1 MQEMKTLL
9 KRIKKKIDSIS
20 HRLMGTIIFGML
32 FVFLG
37 ALLPD
42 VYYRYLDTKEYYSI
56 DSIFVDTSRTYKP
69 CEVME
74 LTIARTALE
83 NLTGDFTFVL
93 SLEDIDNRN
102 VYSKRVPSTVGIGT
116 KVIKSEQLIP
126 CNSGVG
132 KDLKDGQY
140 RWSLA
145 FEYSFKG
152 IKKQAFNRSNL
163 FKVKQ

>member
-1 MQEMKTLL
+1 MKTLL

>member
-1 MQEMKTLL
+1 MRTLL
-9 KRIKKKIDSIS
+9 KRIKKKIDSIN
-20 HRLMGTIIFGML
+20 HRVMGMLVFGMV
-32 FVFLG
+32 FVLLG
-37 ALLPD
+37 AVIPD
-42 VYYRYLDTKEYYSI
+42 VYYRYFDTKEYYSI

-83 NLTGDFTFVL
+83 NLTGEFTFIL

-102 VYSKRVPSTVGIGT
+102 VYSKRVPSTVEAGT

-132 KDLKDGQY
+132 VDLRDGQY
-140 RWSLA
+140 RWTLG
-145 FEYSFKG
+145 FEYTFKG
-152 IKKQAFNRSNL
+152 IKKTAFNKSNL
-163 FKVKQ
+163 FKVRS

>member
-1 MQEMKTLL
+1 MKTLL
-9 KRIKKKIDSIS
+9 KRIKKKINSIS
-20 HRLMGTIIFGML
+20 HRLMGTVIFGML

-42 VYYRYLDTKEYYSI
+42 VYYRYFDTKEYYSI

-83 NLTGDFTFVL
+83 NLTGEFTFVL

-102 VYSKRVPSTVGIGT
+102 VYSKRVPSTVDAGT

-132 KDLKDGQY
+132 VDLRDGQY
-140 RWSLA
+140 KWTLG
-145 FEYSFKG
+145 FEYTFKG
-152 IKKQAFNRSNL
+152 IKKTAFNKSNL
-163 FKVKQ
+163 FKVRS

>member
-1 MQEMKTLL
+1 MRTLL

-20 HRLMGTIIFGML
+20 HRVIGML
-32 FVFLG
+32 VFSMVFVLLG
-37 ALLPD
+37 ALIPD
-42 VYYRYLDTKEYYSI
+42 IYFRYFDTKEYYSI

-69 CEVME
+69 CDMME

-93 SLEDIDNRN
+93 SLEDIENRN
-102 VYSKRVPSTVGIGT
+102 VYSKRVPSTVEAGT

-132 KDLKDGQY
+132 VDLRDGQY
-140 RWSLA
+140 KWTLG
-145 FEYSFKG
+145 FEYTFKG

>member
-1 MQEMKTLL
+1 MKTLL

-83 NLTGDFTFVL
+83 NLTGEFTFVL

>member
-1 MQEMKTLL
+1 MKTLL

-20 HRLMGTIIFGML
+20 HRLMGTVIFGML

>member
-1 MQEMKTLL
+1 MKALL
-9 KRIKKKIDSIS
+9 KRIKKKIDSIG

-42 VYYRYLDTKEYYSI
+42 VYYRYFDTKEYYSI

-83 NLTGDFTFVL
+83 NLTGEFTFIL

-102 VYSKRVPSTVGIGT
+102 VYSKRVPSTVEAGT
-116 KVIKSEQLIP
+116 KIIKSEQLIP

-132 KDLKDGQY
+132 VDLRDGQY
-140 RWSLA
+140 KWTLG
-145 FEYSFKG
+145 FEYTFKG
-152 IKKQAFNRSNL
+152 IKKTAFNKSNL
-163 FKVKQ
+163 FKVRS

>member
-1 MQEMKTLL
+1 MRTLL

-20 HRLMGTIIFGML
+20 HRVIGML
-32 FVFLG
+32 VFSMVFVLLG
-37 ALLPD
+37 ALIPD
-42 VYYRYLDTKEYYSI
+42 IYFRYFDTKEYYSI

-69 CEVME
+69 CDMME

-93 SLEDIDNRN
+93 SLEDIENRN
-102 VYSKRVPSTVGIGT
+102 VYSKRVPSTVEAGT

-132 KDLKDGQY
+132 VDLRDGQY
-140 RWSLA
+140 KWTLG
-145 FEYSFKG
+145 FEYTFKG
-152 IKKQAFNRSNL
+152 IKKTAFNKSNL
-163 FKVKQ
+163 FKVRS

>member
-1 MQEMKTLL
+1 MKVLL
-9 KRIKKKIDSIS
+9 KKIKNKIKQIDHRII
-20 HRLMGTIIFGML
+20 GTVIFAML

-37 ALLPD
+37 ALIPD
-42 VYYRYLDTKEYYSI
+42 VYYRYFDTKEYYSI
-56 DSIFVDTSRTYKP
+56 DSIFVDTSKTYKP

-83 NLTGDFTFVL
+83 DLTGEFTFVL

-102 VYSKRVPSTVGIGT
+102 VYSKRVPSTVEAGT

-132 KDLKDGQY
+132 VDLRDGQY
-140 RWSLA
+140 RWALG
-145 FEYSFKG
+145 FEYTFKG
-152 IKKQAFNRSNL
+152 IKKTAFNRSNL
-163 FKVKQ
+163 FKVKS